1 MTPRFLLIDISN
13 SFTKA
18 AWSDGA
24 GIGGVH
30 RHPTGDLGPEF
41 FEKHFASLEKYPA
54 ILSSVVPYA
63 TEVIRELKVAKLWEI
78 SPALPLGIEIDY
90 PHPSQIGADR
100 LANAVAC
107 SALYGCPS
115 VVVDFGTAVT
125 FDVISRTG
133 AYVGGVIAPGLQ
145 SMTTYLH
152 EKTALLPRIRLEE
165 PARVVGRST
174 REAMLS
180 GAVFGYRGLI
190 RELLEEIRREAF
202 RGEAGRIVATGG
214 DARLIAGSV
223 GLFDEVDPLLTLHGL
238 RLIGLRLEEQESSSV
253 R

>member
-1 MTPRFLLIDISN
+1 MRPRFLLVDISN

-18 AWSDGA
+18 AWTDGEQ
-24 GIGGVH
+24 IGKVY
-30 RHPTGDLGPEF
+30 RHPTGELDRSF
-41 FEKHFASLEKYPA
+41 FLEHFPA
-54 ILSSVVPYA
+54 LPAHPIVLSSVVPYA
-63 TEVIRELKVAKLWEI
+63 TEVLRELPAPKLWEV
-78 SPALPLGIEIDY
+78 SATLDLGIAIDY

-107 SALYGCPS
+107 AELHGVPS

-125 FDVISRTG
+125 FDVISTKR

-145 SMTTYLH
+145 AMTSYLH

-165 PARVVGRST
+165 PHHVVGRST

-190 RELLEEIRREAF
+190 RELLQEIRQEAF
-202 RGEAGRIVATGG
+202 AGQAGTIVATGG
-214 DARLIAGSV
+214 DASLIAGSV
-223 GLFDEVDPLLTLHGL
+223 GLFHAVDPLLTLHGL
-238 RLIGLRLEEQESSSV
+238 RLIGLRLGT
-253 R
+253 